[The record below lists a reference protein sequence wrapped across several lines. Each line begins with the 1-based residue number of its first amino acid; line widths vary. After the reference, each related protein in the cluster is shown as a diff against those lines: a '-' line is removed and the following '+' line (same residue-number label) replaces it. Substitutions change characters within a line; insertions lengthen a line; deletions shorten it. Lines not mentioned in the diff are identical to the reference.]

1 VKSPARVLCLLA
13 WTLAFIAQVMV
24 VYRAP
29 DSFVVFGVEMA
40 HANKMVGIHA
50 LIVVSFGLALAI
62 AAFFAKRWGPYL
74 AAFSAVLYWVRWFPL
89 KSVLKVGPVPVAK
102 GMFLIASNPNAGW
115 SVALSNFVLPPVF
128 IIVIV
133 LATFELRRP
142 TSTAAVLG
150 SQ

>member
-13 WTLAFIAQVMV
+13 WALAFVVQVTV
-24 VYRAP
+24 VYRAT
-29 DSFVVFGVEMA
+29 DSFFVFGVEMA

-50 LIVVSFGLALAI
+50 LIFVSFGLALAI

-89 KSVLKVGPVPVAK
+89 KSVLKVGPVVVAK

-115 SVALSNFVLPPVF
+115 SVAISNFVLPPVF
-128 IIVIV
+128 IVVIV
-133 LATFELRRP
+133 LAAFEVRRRI
-142 TSTAAVLG
+142 STVPV
-150 SQ
+150 SPNQ